1 MIYYNEFAIGYKA
14 VKFYDKFFLG
24 RGFLPAKINRA

>member
-14 VKFYDKFFLG
+14 VKFYDKFFPTG
-24 RGFLPAKINRA
+24 DFSPQK